1 MLSGEVIVIN
11 GENMIMGRLASVI
24 ARKLLEGN
32 RVVVVNAEKIAIS
45 GNKRSIVNEYKAMLE
60 IGTLRNPKRG
70 PKHFRRPDKIF
81 KDVVRGMLPKNTYR
95 GREALK
101 RLKVYIGF
109 PDEFKRYKLVTIP
122 EADVSRLGRKYALL
136 GEVAREIGWKG

>member
-70 PKHFRRPDKIF
+70 PKHFRLVFLMNLSVINLSP
-81 KDVVRGMLPKNTYR
+81 Y
-95 GREALK
+95 LK
-101 RLKVYIGF
+101 LM
-109 PDEFKRYKLVTIP
+109 
-122 EADVSRLGRKYALL
+122 
-136 GEVAREIGWKG
+136 

>member
-1 MLSGEVIVIN
+1 MNGEFIVIN

-32 RVVVVNAEKIAIS
+32 RVVVVNVEKIVIS
-45 GNKRSIVNEYKAMLE
+45 GNKRSVVREYKEMLE
-60 IGTLRNPKRG
+60 IGTLRNPMRG
-70 PKHFRRPDKIF
+70 PKHFRRPDNIF
-81 KDVVRGMLPKNTYR
+81 KDVVRGMLPKNNYR

-109 PDEFKRYKLVTIP
+109 PEEFKRYKPISVP
-122 EADVSRLGRKYALL
+122 EADAGRLGRKYVLL